1 VKPQSGK
8 TAEADLKGQKA
19 KDAPPGAQ
27 LFSKTLKRRAYEDI
41 VEQIER
47 AILTGEMSEAD
58 RLPSERELIEQ
69 FGVSRATI
77 REALRV
83 LQSRG
88 LIEVRHGDPAGA
100 LVRANPGASV
110 ATLLNALFRADRLT
124 LADVIQFRMLVESA
138 AAALAAKSPPKSIAA
153 IRKAY
158 SEMETAATWNEQVQA
173 DVLFHRQ
180 IAEASKNPLF
190 VLVVDALHQFR
201 PVATWLAKRSLD
213 DARRQTLEVHGMILD
228 AIEARDAKKAAEL
241 SRYHLRKSYRPI
253 LPKVERERL
262 NYLAGVAGS
271 GSQEE

>member
-1 VKPQSGK
+1 
-8 TAEADLKGQKA
+8 
-19 KDAPPGAQ
+19 
-27 LFSKTLKRRAYEDI
+27 
-41 VEQIER
+41 
-47 AILTGEMSEAD
+47 
-58 RLPSERELIEQ
+58 
-69 FGVSRATI
+69 
-77 REALRV
+77 
-83 LQSRG
+83 
-88 LIEVRHGDPAGA
+88 
-100 LVRANPGASV
+100 
-110 ATLLNALFRADRLT
+110 
-124 LADVIQFRMLVESA
+124 
-138 AAALAAKSPPKSIAA
+138 
-153 IRKAY
+153 
-158 SEMETAATWNEQVQA
+158 METAATWNEQVQA
-173 DVLFHRQ
+173 DVLFHRR